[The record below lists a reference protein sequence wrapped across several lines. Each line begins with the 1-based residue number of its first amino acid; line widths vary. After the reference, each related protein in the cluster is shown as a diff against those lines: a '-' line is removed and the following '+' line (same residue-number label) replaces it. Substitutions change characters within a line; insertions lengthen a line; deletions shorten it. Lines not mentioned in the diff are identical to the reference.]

1 MRHVPRPN
9 MSAVFGQNNTVSKV
23 PNRSNYSVPGITVFG
38 GIFLS
43 AVATESSSSRD
54 FDELRAG
61 PAAYR
66 IPSKYRADGD
76 TSNDVFVQVNLADW
90 GPLERDKPGSP
101 AFRPRHRA
109 EPDIFDNLLRS

>member
-9 MSAVFGQNNTVSKV
+9 KSVVFGQNITVSKV
-23 PNRSNYSVPGITVFG
+23 PNRSNYSVPGTTVFG

-43 AVATESSSSRD
+43 AVATESPSSRD

-66 IPSKYRADGD
+66 I
-76 TSNDVFVQVNLADW
+76 SNNVFVRVNLADW
-90 GPLERDKPGSP
+90 WPLERNKPGSP

-109 EPDIFDNLLRS
+109 GLDIFDNLLRS